1 MDYIKGKYTRS
12 IYQSDNG
19 YVVGLFRVKET
30 STNLS
35 DIVNKSVTFTGTV
48 VDLNTEDTY
57 IMYGEYINN
66 DKYGYQFKVT
76 EYNRVEPTGTDAVYE
91 FLSSTFVKGCGK
103 TTAKKIIDAYGE
115 SSIDKIKES
124 MDNLL
129 SIGISKSTSEK
140 IYNSIRSYYDRDED
154 LLYLKSLGFSINE
167 INMIIKRYPDTSR
180 NIIEHDIYS
189 LIDIIDFNKLDSI
202 YFKLY
207 NETKDIRIY
216 ACILE
221 SLKQLSYLNG
231 DIYSY
236 KEEIVA
242 YLYQNFE
249 IDLGEYIDDYLAVL
263 NDKNRIIIADNR
275 YYLYEYFNDEYYIA
289 RTLKV
294 INTNTYPSIIKFKE
308 SIQSLG
314 RQYNIEYDN
323 EQMEAI
329 KSALENPITI
339 ITGGPGTGKT
349 TIINGI
355 LRLYRELN
363 HLHYERMIDRVT
375 LLAPTGRAAK
385 RMSEACTFPA
395 STIHRFLKWNPDNDD
410 FQVNEYNTV
419 NQELLI
425 IDEVSMIDNNLF
437 ASLLK
442 GINHNVRLVLVG
454 DDNQLP
460 SVGAG
465 NILKD
470 LIQTDMFNHISLTN
484 IYRQS
489 DNSFIPI
496 LAKEIKDNDIDENLQ
511 DKHDDYNFIICER
524 DNIRNMLVQIV
535 KKYIDKGFDES
546 NVQVLIPQYKSQNG
560 IDNVNVIL
568 QKLFNPPNENKDEV
582 QIGDVIYR
590 VNDKVL
596 NLVNNADQEIFNG
609 DIGYIRK
616 INKTNSKEFMTI
628 NYYGKN
634 IILKRE
640 DIPSIKHAYAI
651 SIHKSQGSEFDHVI
665 LPMSMEYARML
676 YNKLLYT
683 GVSRAKKTL
692 VMCGEPSAFMMAVN
706 NNYSK
711 GRKTTLAEMIIKLY
725 QNK

>member
-19 YVVGLFRVKET
+19 YIVGLFRVKES

-48 VDLNTEDTY
+48 VNINTEDTY

-124 MDNLL
+124 KDNLT
-129 SIGISKSTSEK
+129 SIGVSLKTADK
-140 IYNSIRSYYDRDED
+140 IYESIKSYYDRDED

-167 INMIIKRYPDTSR
+167 INKIIKRYPNNSR
-180 NIIEHDIYS
+180 SVIENDIYS
-189 LIDIIDFNKLDSI
+189 LIDLIDFSKLDSI

-207 NETKDIRIY
+207 KETKDIRIN
-216 ACILE
+216 ACIIE
-221 SLKQLSYLNG
+221 SLKQLAFLNG
-231 DIYSY
+231 DIYSF

-242 YLYQNFE
+242 YLYQNYE
-249 IDLGEYIDDYLAVL
+249 IDLGEYIDDYLDEL
-263 NDKNRIIIADNR
+263 NKLNRIIIADNK
-275 YYLYEYFNDEYYIA
+275 YYLYENFTDEYYIA
-289 RTLKV
+289 KTLQV
-294 INTNTYPSIIKFKE
+294 INSNQYPSIIKFKE
-308 SIQSLG
+308 NIESLG
-314 RQYNIEYDN
+314 RQYNIEYDS
-323 EQMEAI
+323 EQIEAI

-385 RMSEACTFPA
+385 RMSEACVFPA
-395 STIHRFLKWNPDNDD
+395 STIHRFLKWNPDNDE
-410 FQVNEYNTV
+410 FQVNEYNV
-419 NQELLI
+419 VSQDLLI

-442 GINHNVRLVLVG
+442 GINHNVRLVIVG

-460 SVGAG
+460 SVGPG
-465 NILKD
+465 NILID

-511 DKHDDYNFIICER
+511 DKHDDYNFIICEK
-524 DNIRNMLVQIV
+524 DNIKNMLVQIV
-535 KKYIDKGFDES
+535 NKYIEKGFNE
-546 NVQVLIPQYKSQNG
+546 NNIQVLIPQYKSQNG
-560 IDNVNVIL
+560 IDNINVIL
-568 QKLFNPPNENKDEV
+568 QRIFNPSDDEKDEV

-596 NLVNNADQEIFNG
+596 NLVNNTDQEIFNG

-628 NYYGKN
+628 DFYGKYVT
-634 IILKRE
+634 LKRE
-640 DIPSIKHAYAI
+640 DIPTIKHAYAI

-665 LPMSMEYARML
+665 LPMSKEYVRML

-692 VMCGEPSAFMMAVN
+692 VMCGDPGAFMMAVN

-711 GRKTTLAEMIIKLY
+711 GRKTSLYDMIINLY
-725 QNK
+725 NNK